1 MKRNIEEKLPTTMVD
16 SLVAADVP
24 QGNERKLH
32 HMPRSCDF
40 VLEKKL
46 VESGHSIVCLFQKPN
61 GRPGMSQPHTGD
73 QTKEVFNGTVKFRA
87 YWEF

>member
-46 VESGHSIVCLFQKPN
+46 VESGHSIVCLFQKP
-61 GRPGMSQPHTGD
+61 RSKAPAKSPL
-73 QTKEVFNGTVKFRA
+73 
-87 YWEF
+87 WI